1 MNNFYLLSVINRRI
15 KLFRI
20 LLSGL
25 VLCCMSYNG
34 YAAVAVTAA
43 TGGTLLCE
51 SLSTVGSS
59 PGFTTL
65 GPITIIEGN
74 TGDIPHTC
82 GGTCTVSLTLC
93 APTGWEFNTA
103 VLPTVAYFDSYTG
116 GAGNITGITRT
127 IVNVG
132 GVYELQ
138 MAIRVTGANR
148 HDEIR
153 ISGLQV
159 EATTATIPSTGH
171 IYALTGSGISG
182 ITGSAVG
189 AGSTS
194 ATNTNF
200 GNLSQVS
207 SSTPT
212 VTIAAAPS
220 NTVCPGATVTL
231 NATTTGTIST
241 YQWYVNGILTY
252 TGNPY
257 ITSALADGNTVYC
270 KVTSSGCGSA
280 TATSNTITMTV
291 TGPGLISG
299 NPLMCVGTTT
309 ILTDGTTGGTWSSTA
324 TGVATVGS
332 TGISTGVGAGTAT
345 ISYYPGSG
353 CAAILVVT
361 VSAPPATPVIIPA
374 TATICNQGNVTLTAT
389 GASYYPPTIL
399 SQNFNSGL
407 GTWTV
412 DNSGSVGTVTGA
424 GWQVDGDGYTNE
436 LGIYHSPDNSSFVM
450 VNGDTSGTTALT
462 SSLLIS
468 PSFSLVG
475 YTSATLSF
483 QQFYNFDGD
492 DLLAEVDVSTDGGTT
507 WTTLQDYWG
516 TTAGAYTAF
525 ATETVDMTAYVGLP
539 SVMIEFSYATVY
551 GLSWSVDNVSI
562 TGTPVLNGPTWTP
575 STYLYS
581 DAAFTSVY
589 TGGSYANPVYVHPTT
604 VLATTVVTY
613 NATVT
618 SPTTGCSST
627 GTSVVTINPNP
638 AAITGIASV
647 CVGLVTSL
655 TDATIGGIWSSTAVG
670 FGSVDGSG
678 NVTGI
683 SPGTTTISYT
693 FAGCAA
699 TALVTVA
706 AVPGSINGIITMC
719 TGSSTSLSDAITGG
733 TWSSSATATAT
744 VNPVSGV
751 VTGIAPGTSVI
762 TYATSSVCYVTTTV
776 TVTSPPGVITGTSSV
791 CTGNTRPW
799 IDLTTGGIWTSSNT
813 GIATAGSTGTG
824 NTATITGVSAGTATI
839 TYALNSTCYVT
850 KVMTVNTAP
859 TAINGVTLVC
869 SGFTTNLTDA
879 VTGGTWSSSA
889 VGTASVVST
898 TGVVTGGTTYG
909 TATITYATG
918 CGVAATT
925 VVTVT
930 IAPAAIS
937 GVPSVCTG
945 ATTSL
950 SDAVPGGT
958 WSSSAP
964 GVASISSAGVVTGIT
979 GGTTTIS
986 YTTICGSI
994 TQVVAV
1000 NVTPYAGAITGPSSV
1015 CAGLTITLSDATD
1028 TGGTRTW
1035 SSSNTAAGTVDPTTG
1050 IVYGVAAGTTIISLT
1065 ESTTSCGSVITTAS
1079 VTVNAS
1085 PVAGTITGL
1094 GSVCSGFTIT
1104 LSDLSAAGGTG
1115 TWSSSNTA
1123 VGTVGSTTGVVYGV
1137 SAGTT
1142 TISFTETTA
1151 FCGSA
1156 TTTTNI
1162 TVNATP
1168 VAGTINGPS
1177 SVCTGLTITLSDAT
1191 ASGGTGTWSSSNT
1204 AAGTIGSTTGVVYGV
1219 AAGVTTIIFTE
1230 STALCGTVTTTT
1242 NITVNAS
1249 PVAGAITGL
1258 TAVCPLGTITLADA
1272 AASGGTGAWSSSNTA
1287 VGTVGSTTGVVYGVS
1302 AGTTTI
1308 TFTETTAF
1316 CGSATTTTNIT
1327 VNVAPVAGTIT
1338 GPSSV
1343 CSGLTITLSDATA
1356 SGGTG
1361 TWSSSNTAA
1370 GTVGSTTGIVYGVSA
1385 GVTTITYTETSV
1397 FCGSAMTTTN
1407 ITVNASPVAGA
1418 ITGITSVCPGLTTT
1432 LNNAAASGGTGTWSS
1447 SNTAV
1452 GTIGSTTGVVYGV
1465 SAGTTI
1471 ITFTETTAFCGS
1483 ANTTTNFT
1491 VSVAPVAG
1499 AINGLSSVCSG
1510 LTITLSDATAS
1521 GGSGTW
1527 SSSNTA
1533 VGTINSTTGVVY
1545 GVSAGT
1551 TTITFT
1557 ETSVS
1562 CGSAITTTN
1571 ITVNASP
1578 VAGVITGLTSMCV
1591 GTTTSLSDAA
1601 ASGGTGTW
1609 SSSNTAVGTVGSTTG
1624 VVYGVGSGTTITT
1637 FTETTAFCGSA
1648 TTTTTV
1654 TVVTSPVAG
1663 TITGPTSVCT
1673 GQTITLSNA
1682 TAFGG
1687 TGTWSSSNNAVG
1699 SIGSSTGVVYG
1710 VTPGI
1715 ITITFTETTGSC
1727 GTATTTTN
1735 VTVNISPVAGA
1746 ISGLSSVC
1754 AGSTITLNNLTAS
1767 GGTGTW
1773 SSSNTAVGTIDPVTG
1788 ILYGVSAGTTIVTY
1802 TETSVSCGS
1811 VTTTTNITVN
1821 ASPVAGTINGLS
1833 AVCVGSTIT
1842 LSDAT
1847 AAGGSGTWSSSNTAI
1862 GTVGATT
1869 GVVYGVSPGPIV
1881 ITFTET
1887 TAFCGSATTTA
1898 NVTVNVSPIAG
1909 AITGLTSVCAG
1920 ANITLNNF
1928 TASGGTGTWSSSN
1941 TAVGTIDPVTGIVY
1955 GVSAGTTRITYV
1967 ETSAF
1972 CGSAT
1977 TTTNITVN
1985 ASPVA
1990 GTITGPSS
1998 VCAGSTITLS
2008 DATAAGGS
2016 GTWSSNNTAVGT
2028 IGAATGVVYGV
2039 SPGITMITFT
2049 ETTTFCG
2056 SATTTT
2062 NITVNV
2068 SPVAGTITGPTSVC
2082 VGANIT
2088 LNDLT
2093 ASGGTGAWSSSNT
2106 LVGTIDPVTGIVYG
2120 VGAGVTTI
2128 TFTETSAFCG
2138 AVTTTT
2144 NITVNPNPSAI
2155 TGTPNVCIGLTTTLN
2170 STPGTGT
2177 WSSVAG
2183 TGNASVGSASGVASG
2198 LSAGTVTIIYTLPTS
2213 CNISTVITVNANP
2226 TTITGAQAV
2235 CIGLTTTLNSTP
2247 AGGTWSSTSGHVG
2260 VGGTSGV
2267 ITGLSTGTALIVYTL
2282 PTGCINTATVT
2293 VNPLPSPITGTLAV
2307 CVGAITTLTDAGGG
2321 TWSLSNGNAII
2332 GSVSVVS
2339 GVTAGTDTVTYTLPT
2354 GCITTSI
2361 MTINSLPANI
2371 TGTMS
2376 VCSGLSTTLSDI
2388 TTVGTWSSSA
2398 PGTASVGS
2406 TTGVVLGT
2414 GASGTAIITYKLV
2427 STGCITTAVV
2437 TVNPLPATITGPM
2450 SVCIGYTTTLSDASP
2465 GGTWSSGSA
2474 NATVGTASV
2483 GVINGVS
2490 FGTARITY
2498 TIPTGCI
2505 TTAVVTVNALPG
2517 PIAGVLTVCSGLTT
2531 SLSDTPGGG
2540 TWSSSATAIAGINS
2554 TSGLVTGGSV
2564 LSTST
2569 STITYTIGTG
2579 CSITAIVTVNPLPAA
2594 ISGIGSV
2601 CAGLT
2606 TSLSDATPGG
2616 TWSSSAPAIA
2626 SISSAGTVTGGGVL
2640 AASTATITYALS
2652 ATGCIMT
2659 TVVTVN
2665 PLPTAIL
2672 GIKSVCSGLT
2682 TSLSD
2687 ASGSGTW
2694 TSSATGIAI
2703 VGSSSGVVTGMSV
2716 LVPSTSIITFTLPT
2730 TCSITTTV
2738 TVNPLP
2744 GAILGNLSV
2753 CPGLTTS
2760 LSDATAGGTWS
2771 SSSPATASVGTSG
2784 IVTGGI
2790 AGTAVITYTLP
2801 TSCIMTAVVTV
2812 NPLPSAIS
2820 GNLAVCQGLTT
2831 NLSDVNAGGTW
2842 GSSNS
2847 AIASVSGGVTSTI
2860 VTGTATGSL
2869 ALTATIT
2876 YTLPTTCLIT
2886 ATITVNPL
2894 PAAITGALNVCSGLT
2909 TQLSDLTPS
2918 GTWSSSVPGTAS
2930 VDFMTGLVTGTGPF
2944 GTATITYKLPT
2955 GCISSA
2961 IVTVNPLP
2969 ASIAGNPVVCQGLTT
2984 SLSDATPLGA
2994 WSSSAPGIAT
3004 VSSGVVTGVLT
3015 GATTLATA
3023 IITYTLPT
3031 GCINTITVTVN
3042 PLPAAISGS
3051 LQVCYGLTTDLSDA
3065 TPFGTWSSSNTNALI
3080 VPATGVVTGNAV
3092 GTSIITYV
3100 LSTGCLMTA
3109 VMTVNPLPAT
3119 ISGVLNV
3126 CAGFTTVLS
3135 DINSGGT
3142 WSTSNTDIGTAGSVS
3157 GGITGVS
3164 PGTVTVTY
3172 TLPTGCITTT
3182 IVTVNPQPAPIAGIA
3197 AVCYGSTTSLS
3208 DSPSGGTWSSSNSSI
3223 APVSATG
3230 IVTGATVGNAT
3241 ITYSLAAGCISTV
3254 VVSVNPLP
3262 AVYTVRGGGSYC
3274 QGGSGVH
3281 IDLSG
3286 SNVGISYLLYYGS
3299 SATGYLAGSGSPLDF
3314 GLLTVG
3320 GTYTV
3325 RATDNITGCTANMLG
3340 SVSVIV
3346 TPTVAPTVSITTG
3359 VGDTVCPGT
3368 TVTFTPIPG
3377 NGGLSPTY
3385 TWSVNGVLVSVGST
3399 YTFIPADGDI
3409 VTVTMVSDGVCV
3421 SPLTATGRY
3430 KIRVIPDGMPQV
3442 SIAIDPGDTVCQFA
3456 AATFTAT
3463 PTFGGVTPTYVW
3475 YVNNVPQPGSG
3486 SVFSYAPSTGDTVS
3500 CKMISDYKCRTAD
3513 TVSSNIAIM
3522 TVAPMTIPHVEII
3535 PAQGFYI
3542 VQGNTDSLWTVV
3554 TNAGPDPTYQWE
3566 INGVP
3571 IPGATSSSL
3580 VRQFNNYDS
3589 VTCIVTSS
3597 GVCDGIS
3604 TFDWVYITIIP
3615 AGVQQYAGSADI
3627 RLSPNPNK
3635 GAFTIKGSLGTVT
3648 DEDVSIEITDM
3659 LGQVVYKNKV
3669 AVQGGKI
3676 NEQIRLNNGL
3686 SNGMYLLNLRSGSNN
3701 EVFHFV
3707 VEQ

>member
-291 TGPGLISG
+291 TGPGLISS

-1432 LNNAAASGGTGTWSS
+1432 LNNAA
-1447 SNTAV
+1447 
-1452 GTIGSTTGVVYGV
+1452 
-1465 SAGTTI
+1465 
-1471 ITFTETTAFCGS
+1471 
-1483 ANTTTNFT
+1483 
-1491 VSVAPVAG
+1491 
-1499 AINGLSSVCSG
+1499 
-1510 LTITLSDATAS
+1510 
-1521 GGSGTW
+1521 
-1527 SSSNTA
+1527 
-1533 VGTINSTTGVVY
+1533 
-1545 GVSAGT
+1545 
-1551 TTITFT
+1551 
-1557 ETSVS
+1557 
-1562 CGSAITTTN
+1562 
-1571 ITVNASP
+1571 
-1578 VAGVITGLTSMCV
+1578 
-1591 GTTTSLSDAA
+1591 
-1601 ASGGTGTW
+1601 
-1609 SSSNTAVGTVGSTTG
+1609 
-1624 VVYGVGSGTTITT
+1624 
-1637 FTETTAFCGSA
+1637 
-1648 TTTTTV
+1648 
-1654 TVVTSPVAG
+1654 
-1663 TITGPTSVCT
+1663 
-1673 GQTITLSNA
+1673 
-1682 TAFGG
+1682 AFGG

-3262 AVYTVRGGGSYC
+3262 AVYTVSGGGSYC